1 MKCKNCGEQMDE
13 KQKFCPSCGVEQ
25 EKIDYTAPRPF
36 ETNSVDETKN
46 PQYQKSTFKGKQ
58 VSTGTSGKIE
68 FKKGGFLGKIIKL
81 GVIFVVV
88 VIALL
93 VIFGGG
99 PRVSNVVTSS
109 EIDLDT
115 FEPLVKTSTFS
126 TSTPEIFVTF
136 DIDGYD
142 IGTIVVG
149 EWHYLTEEQLI
160 DDVTLSTAYDSQV
173 AYFSLTKPFAGW
185 PVGEYRLDILIDGE
199 VIESVEFEV
208 E

>member
-1 MKCKNCGEQMDE
+1 MGAFLN
-13 KQKFCPSCGVEQ
+13 
-25 EKIDYTAPRPF
+25 
-36 ETNSVDETKN
+36 
-46 PQYQKSTFKGKQ
+46 FK
-58 VSTGTSGKIE
+58 
-68 FKKGGFLGKIIKL
+68 
-81 GVIFVVV
+81 
-88 VIALL
+88 
-93 VIFGGG
+93 
-99 PRVSNVVTSS
+99 
-109 EIDLDT
+109 
-115 FEPLVKTSTFS
+115 VKTSTFS
-126 TSTPEIFVTF
+126 ISTPEIFVTF